1 MRNTILL
8 ITVLNIIT
16 WNGISAQNRRITG
29 VISDKIS
36 NEKIPFANV
45 VAVVTTGT
53 TSVKGTLSDMEG
65 KFIIENLPSGI
76 YDVLISFIGYQ
87 TDTVRNINIDNQ
99 IQQANLGEIKLDAI
113 IVSLSEVVVKD
124 NAKHQLLK

>member
-16 WNGISAQNRRITG
+16 WNGISAQNGRITG

-45 VAVVTTGT
+45 VAVVRTGT
-53 TSVKGTLSDMEG
+53 SSVKGTLSDMEG
-65 KFIIENLPSGI
+65 KFIIENIPSGI